1 MSPVSLTLY
10 FVKVQVIPFV
20 CIFGGSPGIAER
32 ARGRRTGAMA
42 AYQRDPAV
50 ITKAKELCSCA
61 MTVTDKAAKG
71 ETGAITGDEPAI
83 RSINHYVKRQRC
95 RR

>member
-1 MSPVSLTLY
+1 
-10 FVKVQVIPFV
+10 
-20 CIFGGSPGIAER
+20 
-32 ARGRRTGAMA
+32 MA

-71 ETGAITGDEPAI
+71 ETEAITGDEPAI